1 MCILLVNTVQFIY
14 LLRLLEGRTGKA
26 WKASEINECP
36 FGIWG
41 AFDSNVFSLLMH
53 LTIKA
58 VRKEAQ
64 YIWLTEILD
73 SKSTF
78 RVRM

>member
-1 MCILLVNTVQFIY
+1 
-14 LLRLLEGRTGKA
+14 
-26 WKASEINECP
+26 
-36 FGIWG
+36 
-41 AFDSNVFSLLMH
+41 MH
-53 LTIKA
+53 LTVKA

-78 RVRM
+78 RVRMQIGNVAGKLTVPKYVEECQN